1 LNRKNNKVLLLIYSK
16 LKTPRLKYALKHIF
30 TAHYG
35 LEHSLTDDLEAV
47 KLHKGLVI
55 NYSESEIPNSLQ
67 IMPELLLFQTNID
80 YWNMVL
86 EQKVEMIESNFSKI
100 NFDIF
105 AAVFFHI
112 SRYEEYLYIDKD
124 LHQRFKH
131 ENSVLYESEMLDKPI
146 VDIWIQDFK
155 KILINYLKVD
165 GNLFKKHQFE
175 VKPTIDVDSIFAFK
189 GKGLFRTTASMLK
202 NLLFL
207 QLNLISTKFMVLF
220 GNKKDPFDNF
230 DAQISALEN
239 EKLKANY
246 FFLMSDYG
254 SYDKNIKYTNSEYKI
269 IIDKLKQNGHEI
281 GIHPG
286 YASNLDAK
294 KVKLEIDRLN
304 FILETKTETS
314 RQHYLKMDLPKTY
327 RTLLANGI
335 KKDFTMGYAD
345 IIGFRAGT
353 AFPFLWFD
361 LEKNETTELEIVP
374 FVAMDVALKNGMRL
388 NENESDALLQPIIQ
402 ELKTLNA
409 PFCFVIHNESFANY
423 GEWKGWQTL
432 WLKWFKA

>member
-1 LNRKNNKVLLLIYSK
+1 MLLIYSK
-16 LKTPRLKYALKHIF
+16 LKTPRLKYVLNHIF
-30 TAHYG
+30 TNQYG
-35 LEHSLTDDLEAV
+35 LEYTLTDDLNAA
-47 KLHKGLVI
+47 KLHIGLVI
-55 NYSESEIPNSLQ
+55 NYSESEIPKSLQ

-86 EQKVEMIESNFSKI
+86 EQKVEMIETNNSKI

-105 AAVFFHI
+105 AAVFFHL

-131 ENSVLYESEMLDKPI
+131 ENSVLYDSEILDKPI

-155 KILINYLKVD
+155 MILINHLSVD

-189 GKGLFRTTASMLK
+189 GKSFFRTTASMFK

-207 QLNLISTKFMVLF
+207 QFNLISTKLMVLF
-220 GNKKDPFDNF
+220 GNKMDPFNNF
-230 DAQISALEN
+230 DTQISALEN

-254 SYDKNIKYTNSEYKI
+254 SYDKNIQYTNPEYKI
-269 IIDKLKQNGHEI
+269 IIDKLKQNGHTI

-286 YASNLDAK
+286 YASNLDTN
-294 KVKLEIDRLN
+294 KVKIEVERLN
-304 FILETKTETS
+304 SVLESKTESS
-314 RQHYLKMDLPKTY
+314 RQHYLKMDLPNTY
-327 RTLLANGI
+327 RTLLVNGI

-345 IIGFRAGT
+345 IIGFRAGS

-361 LEKNETTELEIVP
+361 LEKNESTELEIVP

-388 NENESDALLQPIIQ
+388 NENESNELLQPIIQ
-402 ELKTLNA
+402 ELKALNA
-409 PFCFVIHNESFANY
+409 PFCFVIHNESFSNF
-423 GEWKGWQTL
+423 GEWNGWQSL
-432 WLKWFKA
+432 WLKWFNPN